1 MFSSSHVRL
10 LSPPFLSKLT
20 ESRPSTFTFI
30 LFLSFLDMPTIRS
43 NWDMLLNSWGY
54 SNYRSSCLNWS
65 LVMTADFLKGHSVDS
80 SLIVRH
86 KSSLLSTF
94 TTDKLIT
101 WIRKWNLRPGLVIC
115 ILKKDAARTEI
126 HILDSTQGYRW
137 YEVVW
142 KTEYVLKKK
151 KKRWSLAFIRF
162 QRVRAPQRVKQCC
175 REAEELGSGD

>member
-1 MFSSSHVRL
+1 MLSSSHVRL

-20 ESRPSTFTFI
+20 ESRPSTFTFM

-151 KKRWSLAFIRF
+151 KKKDG
-162 QRVRAPQRVKQCC
+162 P
-175 REAEELGSGD
+175 

>member
-1 MFSSSHVRL
+1 MLSSSHVRL

-20 ESRPSTFTFI
+20 ESRPSTFTFM

-101 WIRKWNLRPGLVIC
+101 WVRKWNKPRAWACDLHSEKGCRQNRDSHPGFHTGIQMVWSSLKNWIC
-115 ILKKDAARTEI
+115 
-126 HILDSTQGYRW
+126 S
-137 YEVVW
+137 
-142 KTEYVLKKK
+142 
-151 KKRWSLAFIRF
+151 
-162 QRVRAPQRVKQCC
+162 
-175 REAEELGSGD
+175 